1 MLRTRA
7 CGAAAALERL
17 GAGPGRMLGMM
28 DLLGLMDPE
37 QMYKRALAGGICICF
52 WSAANLEE
60 GTAAMAILGTCVVVV
75 GFLKWRV
82 GQAKA
87 AAAAPGPA
95 GQEAADRKTD

>member
-1 MLRTRA
+1 MHIACCWLHGWLAGRRA
-7 CGAAAALERL
+7 
-17 GAGPGRMLGMM
+17 GRMLGMM
-28 DLLGLMDPE
+28 DLLGMDPE

-60 GTAAMAILGTCVVVV
+60 GAAAMAILGTCVVV

-87 AAAAPGPA
+87 AAAAPVPA
-95 GQEAADRKTD
+95 ERKTD

>member
-1 MLRTRA
+1 LELL
-7 CGAAAALERL
+7 AALL
-17 GAGPGRMLGMM
+17 LAGWLAAGAGRMLGMM
-28 DLLGLMDPE
+28 DLLGMDPE

-60 GTAAMAILGTCVVVV
+60 GAAAMAILGTCVVV

-87 AAAAPGPA
+87 AAAAPVPA
-95 GQEAADRKTD
+95 ERKTD